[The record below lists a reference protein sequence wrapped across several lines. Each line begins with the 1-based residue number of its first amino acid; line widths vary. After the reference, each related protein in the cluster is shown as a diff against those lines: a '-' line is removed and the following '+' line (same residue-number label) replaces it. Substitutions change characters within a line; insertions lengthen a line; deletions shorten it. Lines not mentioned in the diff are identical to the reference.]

1 MCADMHTGCDI
12 HHAMATGL
20 VLYPVCTCGW
30 SRVNVRPS
38 TCECTAY
45 SRKSKASCGYVEF
58 LIELWAG
65 SMRREGNLEHVI
77 LGLPSYLRPALA

>member
-1 MCADMHTGCDI
+1 MSDPA
-12 HHAMATGL
+12 HAS
-20 VLYPVCTCGW
+20 VLL
-30 SRVNVRPS
+30 
-38 TCECTAY
+38 TAE
-45 SRKSKASCGYVEF
+45 KARQAAGYVEF